1 MPGDS
6 ERALGGL
13 SAAGKVDE
21 RDLQTSG
28 RSQSLTGAV
37 LCTIMCDV
45 ATRAC
50 SSADRAADFE
60 SDGRGF
66 ESLQARLV
74 CPDGSIVTCSRFAV
88 PVSSNVVAPL
98 SHQGEH

>member
-74 CPDGSIVTCSRFAV
+74 QDIAVHGIKHHATSSRVEGAATTQW
-88 PVSSNVVAPL
+88 PT
-98 SHQGEH
+98 Q